1 MASRR
6 VTFLENYMTALAP
19 FKPHYGTNQVVTP
32 AAASAAITIG
42 KGDKSI
48 RVCNSGA
55 AIGYFRTG
63 IAADGTVTATAAD
76 VPVLAGT
83 CLVIEKPQ
91 DHDTLAHISA
101 TGTTFQV
108 ASGEGGI

>member
-1 MASRR
+1 
-6 VTFLENYMTALAP
+6 MTVRAP
-19 FKPHYGTNQVVTP
+19 FKPHYGTNQVITP
-32 AAASAAITIG
+32 AAASAVVTIG

-63 IAADGTVTATAAD
+63 IASEGTVTATTAD
-76 VPVLAGT
+76 TPVLAGQV
-83 CLVIEKPQ
+83 LVIEKPQ

-108 ASGEGGI
+108 QSGEGGI

>member
-1 MASRR
+1 
-6 VTFLENYMTALAP
+6 MTILAP
-19 FKPHYGTNQVVTP
+19 FKPHQGTNQVVTP

-55 AIGYFRTG
+55 NIGYFRTG
-63 IAADGTVTATAAD
+63 IAADGTVTATTAD
-76 VPVLAGT
+76 VPVLSGT

-91 DHDTLAHISA
+91 DHDTLAYISSG
-101 TGTTFQV
+101 GTTFQ
-108 ASGEGGI
+108 AMSGEGGI

>member
-1 MASRR
+1 
-6 VTFLENYMTALAP
+6 MTALAP
-19 FKPHYGTNQVVTP
+19 FKPHQGSNQVVTP
-32 AAASAAITIG
+32 AAASAVITIG

-55 AIGYFRTG
+55 AVGYFRTG
-63 IAADGTVTATAAD
+63 IAADGEVTATTAD
-76 VPVLAGT
+76 VPVLPGES
-83 CLVIEKPQ
+83 LVIEKPQ

-108 ASGEGGI
+108 MSGEGGI

>member
-1 MASRR
+1 
-6 VTFLENYMTALAP
+6 MTIRSP
-19 FKPHYGTNQVVTP
+19 FQAHYGTNQVVTP
-32 AAASAAITIG
+32 AAGSAAITIG

-63 IAADGTVTATAAD
+63 IAANGTVTASAAD

-83 CLVIEKPQ
+83 SLIIEKPM

-108 ASGEGGI
+108 MSGEGGV